1 MSDEPTPASLRV
13 VLVSG
18 LSGSGKATILRA
30 LEDLGYEAVDNPP
43 LPLVESLLSRS
54 ERGRTIGIAI
64 GIDARTRGFDAAAVL
79 ETLALLRRNP
89 ALAPSLVFAEADLPV
104 LLRRFTESRRRHP
117 LARGGNVADGIEV
130 ERAVTAPLREAADLV
145 VDTSDTT
152 PAALRQLIGGHFGGG
167 AGTGLAV
174 AVVSFAYAAGLPR
187 EADLV
192 FDVRFL
198 RNPHY
203 VAALSPLTGR
213 DPDVGAYIDADP
225 DFPAFF
231 SRICDLLTLLLPRYR
246 QEGKSYV
253 TIAVGCTGGRHRSVH
268 VAERLGEVLGK
279 AGWRV
284 ETTHRE
290 LARQRRPVPED
301 ALPSEDPPRPEH
313 PVMADRLAQP

>member
-1 MSDEPTPASLRV
+1 MSGDPVASALRL

-18 LSGSGKATILRA
+18 LSGSGKATILHA

-43 LPLVESLLSRS
+43 LPLVESLVSRS
-54 ERGRTIGIAI
+54 ERPLAI
-64 GIDARTRGFDAAAVL
+64 GIDARTRGFDATAVL
-79 ETLALLRRNP
+79 EALAALKRNP
-89 ALAPSLVFAEADLPV
+89 VLAPSLVFAEADESV

-117 LARGGNVADGIEV
+117 LAPSGKVADGIAA
-130 ERAVTAPLREAADLV
+130 ERAVTLPLRAAADLV
-145 VDTSDTT
+145 VDTSETT
-152 PAALRQLIGGHFGGG
+152 PAALRRLVGGYFGVEAGG
-167 AGTGLAV
+167 NLAV
-174 AVVSFAYAAGLPR
+174 TVVSFAYASGLPR

-203 VAALSPLTGR
+203 VPTLGALTGR
-213 DPDVGAYIDADP
+213 EPEVGAYIEADP

-231 SRICDLLTLLLPRYR
+231 SRICDLLMLLLPRYR

-268 VAERLGEVLGK
+268 VAERLSEVLGR

-290 LARQRRPVPED
+290 LVGRPALAGDLLDDGPRRADNPVIT
-301 ALPSEDPPRPEH
+301 
-313 PVMADRLAQP
+313 DRLPQP